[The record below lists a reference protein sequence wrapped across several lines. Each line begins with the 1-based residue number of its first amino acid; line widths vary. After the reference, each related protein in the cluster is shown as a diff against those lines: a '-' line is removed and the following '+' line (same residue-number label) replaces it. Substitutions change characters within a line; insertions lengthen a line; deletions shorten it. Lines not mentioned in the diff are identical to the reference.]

1 MDISS
6 AAGKARQ
13 TARSPW
19 FQRAAR
25 LGYVANA
32 VLHAMLGFLALLLAR
47 GDSAKADQS
56 GALQTLAAQPWGIVL
71 LWVCA
76 IGAGLLG
83 FWSLAQA
90 ALPQPKVL
98 KRLKHAGT
106 GIVFLVLGGAFLQ
119 FALGNQSDSGQA
131 TSSFSAALMRSAA
144 GRGAL
149 IALGLVLIG
158 VGGYFI
164 YRGITRGF
172 LKDLQTSGHRGLRKA
187 ITVSGVVGYPAK
199 GLVLGSA
206 GLLFI
211 VSTVQGD
218 PEESTGIDGALK
230 ALGSQQFG
238 PLALVLV
245 GAGLLSYAVFLVFR
259 SRFDTM
265 ED

>member
-13 TARSPW
+13 TARNPW

-32 VLHAMLGFLALLLAR
+32 VLHATLGFLALVLAR
-47 GDSAKADQS
+47 GGSAEADQS
-56 GALQTLAAQPWGIVL
+56 GALQTLAGQPWGIVL

-76 IGAGLLG
+76 IGAALLG
-83 FWSLAQA
+83 LWSLAQA
-90 ALPQPKVL
+90 ALPQPKAFS
-98 KRLKHAGT
+98 RLKSAGT
-106 GIVFLVLGGAFLQ
+106 GIVFLGLSGAFLQ
-119 FALGNQSDSGQA
+119 FALGNQSDSGQT
-131 TSSFSAALMRSAA
+131 TSSFSAMLMRSTA

-149 IALGLVLIG
+149 IALGVVLIG
-158 VGGYFI
+158 VGGYFV

-172 LKDLQTSGHRGLRKA
+172 LKDLQTTGHRALRKA

-199 GLVLGSA
+199 GLVLA
-206 GLLFI
+206 AVGLLFI

-230 ALGSQQFG
+230 ALGEQQFG
-238 PLALVLV
+238 PFALVLV
-245 GAGLLSYAVFLVFR
+245 GAGLLSYALFLVFR